1 MAKGKDKKKKEL
13 ANVKVN
19 IKSYSANLIDSI
31 VDTDVRYRS
40 RDHFVEVAVHN
51 LIQKETGRKGVDLS
65 PKTIKKLTEEQIK
78 KHTKKSLKPK
88 THTP

>member
-51 LIQKETGRKGVDLS
+51 LTQKETGRKGVDLS
-65 PKTIKKLTEEQIK
+65 PENIKKLTHEQIT
-78 KHTKKSLKPK
+78 KHTKKSLKAK